1 MIFEFLKAHG
11 TLASIVSDSTCK
23 RRLLRLIA
31 PILGAS
37 LLAGC
42 ALLAPRVAVE
52 SATFER
58 PEEILKGTGRAA
70 KYWVLAD
77 RRTFAVMAF
86 LNAVGYDE
94 EVPNAQMTSLR
105 LKVRERVATR
115 LAGHLI

>member
-11 TLASIVSDSTCK
+11 TLASIVSDSTCM
-23 RRLLRLIA
+23 RRLLRLTA

-52 SATFER
+52 SATFEH
-58 PEEILKGTGRAA
+58 PEETLKGTGRAA

-77 RRTFAVMAF
+77 RRTFTKEGWF
-86 LNAVGYDE
+86 H
-94 EVPNAQMTSLR
+94 TF
-105 LKVRERVATR
+105 
-115 LAGHLI
+115 GHFFIRADWLIA